1 MPELTP
7 KTPKRDPRLSRFIYD
22 ESDLVQIFV
31 DSSLSSE
38 KKSANVQKKSDTSK
52 KKLNKS

>member
-38 KKSANVQKKSDTSK
+38 KKSANLQKKSDTSK